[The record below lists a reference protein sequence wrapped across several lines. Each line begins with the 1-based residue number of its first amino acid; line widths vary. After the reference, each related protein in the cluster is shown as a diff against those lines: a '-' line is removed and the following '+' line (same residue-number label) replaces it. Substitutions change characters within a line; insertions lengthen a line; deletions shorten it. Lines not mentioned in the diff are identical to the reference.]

1 MGEEIEVDFK
11 HFIKLA
17 KTSVIS
23 WDSLTNLLNEMV
35 SNFVLSKELNKVLL
49 EELKLSVETLS
60 NEKDTSSEEN
70 QRNQPTEFQNESD
83 HDNDKN
89 SSAEMVNLELNN
101 VENDET
107 DNEMSNV
114 NYEAESENLNK
125 IVEFEER
132 SRSET
137 DEDDSSKKV
146 FECKICWR
154 RFSSNTQFE
163 LHEKKS

>member
-49 EELKLSVETLS
+49 EELKLSETKLLETLS

-89 SSAEMVNLELNN
+89 SSAEMVNVEL
-101 VENDET
+101 
-107 DNEMSNV
+107 
-114 NYEAESENLNK
+114 
-125 IVEFEER
+125 
-132 SRSET
+132 
-137 DEDDSSKKV
+137 SK
-146 FECKICWR
+146 
-154 RFSSNTQFE
+154 
-163 LHEKKS
+163 